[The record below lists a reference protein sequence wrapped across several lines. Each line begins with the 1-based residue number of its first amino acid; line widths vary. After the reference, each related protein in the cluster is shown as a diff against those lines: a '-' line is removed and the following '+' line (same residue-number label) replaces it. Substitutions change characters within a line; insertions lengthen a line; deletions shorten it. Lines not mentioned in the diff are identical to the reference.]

1 MKKLQTGMSLM
12 QMLLLIGVVGAVVAV
27 AAHYLR

>member
-12 QMLLLIGVVGAVVAV
+12 QMLLLIGVIGAVVSV